1 MKKIK
6 LTQGKY
12 AIVDDWNYEWLN
24 RYKWCAYLNGY
35 SWYAMRAIITRQ
47 GKHRNI
53 HMHRQI
59 LRLSYKDS
67 KQVDHINRDGLDNR
81 RCNIRIC
88 SVSQNLQNR
97 KGWGLSQYKGVS
109 WFSPRRKWRA
119 RIQVNEKTLY
129 LGYYSDEIE
138 AAKVYNQAATKHFGK
153 NAFVNKI

>member
-24 RYKWCAYLNGY
+24 R
-35 SWYAMRAIITRQ
+35 
-47 GKHRNI
+47 
-53 HMHRQI
+53 
-59 LRLSYKDS
+59 
-67 KQVDHINRDGLDNR
+67 
-81 RCNIRIC
+81 
-88 SVSQNLQNR
+88 
-97 KGWGLSQYKGVS
+97 
-109 WFSPRRKWRA
+109 
-119 RIQVNEKTLY
+119 VNEKTLY